1 VKPGILTVV
10 SPGWKVKPPKDD
22 SEYFERMTKTIFT
35 AGLSWKM
42 VEKKW
47 PSFRTAFSGFSLGKV
62 ARFSEKNVGGL
73 LKDEGIV
80 RNERKIRATVHN
92 AGQFL
97 RLGKEFGSFR
107 VYLDSFDRDEG
118 RLQLDLQERFQ
129 HVGPST
135 ARMFLWS
142 VGYPLTPNREEKKW
156 MAGHH

>member
-1 VKPGILTVV
+1 MLAIV
-10 SPGWKVKPPKDD
+10 SPAWKVKPPKDD

-47 PSFRTAFSGFSLGKV
+47 PNFRTAFSNFSLAKV
-62 ARFSEKNVGGL
+62 ARLSEKDVAGL
-73 LKDEGIV
+73 MKDEGIV

-97 RLGKEFGSFR
+97 LLGKEFGSFR
-107 VYLDSFDRDEG
+107 GYLDSFGKDEEKLQRDV
-118 RLQLDLQERFQ
+118 QERFE

-142 VGYPLTPNREEKKW
+142 AGCKLTPNREEKKW
-156 MAGHH
+156 MAGHS